1 MIDNL
6 SIILSHF
13 PNYKEEVE
21 SLFLTNND
29 FMVLVNEYLLCKK
42 EVKMLVDSNK
52 EEQAKAYIDTIN
64 ELEQELIEI
73 LERQKLIK
81 S

>member
-64 ELEQELIEI
+64 ELEQELIVI